1 MREEG
6 SVRERGEAASALLAS
21 AVLAAALVA
30 GGPAA
35 AAGQGASPD
44 TSGAVRDTAAAHGA
58 ARYQLDTLVVSA
70 AGRTGGRA
78 AATRDLEVLDREEI
92 ERIPARTVAGLLRWA
107 AGVDLRPKSPAQVD
121 LTLRGSSFEQVLVLV
136 DGVPVNDPQTG
147 HFDLD
152 VAVPLASVERVEV
165 LRGPASAAFGA
176 DALGGVVNIVT
187 RGSDRPGEVR
197 PAAARVSGGSFGRL
211 EGSGAADVRAGP
223 AVLHAAAGGLR
234 SDGHRDDTD
243 YGIGLGSLSA
253 AAPVG
258 DGHLLG
264 SVRYARRDYG
274 AGGFYGP
281 FPAYERTRTLAA
293 TLGWRPPADATTRVE
308 PRIEL
313 RRHHDDFVL
322 RRSDPSFY
330 RNLHT
335 VWDLGGELTV
345 RRRLAGG
352 LVAAVGGNA
361 HDVLLRSTA
370 LGRRDEGR
378 GALFAEVT
386 AGTPG
391 EAVVSAGLRQDWHEV
406 YGGFLA
412 PSLSAAVWP
421 ARGLSLH
428 GAVGRAFRAPTF
440 TERFYRDPVDVG
452 NPDLDPERAWSAE
465 LGVRL
470 EPTAGLG
477 LDLTGFRRWARDLIA
492 WTRPAGAG
500 ADVPWETRNVAR
512 ADYRGAE
519 LTGRAADLAGA
530 TVRASFE
537 LLGIDPGAGSFATKY
552 AFQPLEER
560 ASLAV
565 TRALPGGVR
574 AAARVLRARR
584 RGFPDP
590 FWRLDLRLD
599 RRLGS
604 ASAYLDLTNL
614 TDDRHADIVGEPVAG
629 RAVEAGLAIGPAG
642 P

>member
-1 MREEG
+1 MKA
-6 SVRERGEAASALLAS
+6 RGRAAS
-21 AVLAAALVA
+21 AVLAAALLA
-30 GGPAA
+30 AGPAA
-35 AAGQGASPD
+35 AAGQGAVRD
-44 TSGAVRDTAAAHGA
+44 TSGAVRDTSGSARDTSRTAAAA
-58 ARYQLDTLVVSA
+58 APRYRLDPLVVSA

-78 AATRDLEVLDREEI
+78 AATRDLEVIGREEI
-92 ERIPARTVAGLLRWA
+92 DRVPARTVAGLLRWA

-152 VAVPLASVERVEV
+152 VAVPLAAVERVEI

-197 PAAARVSGGSFGRL
+197 PAAARVSAGSFGRL
-211 EGSGAADVRAGP
+211 QGSGAAAVRAGP
-223 AVLHAAAGGLR
+223 AVFHAAAGGLR

-243 YGIGLGSLSA
+243 YRIGLGLLAA

-258 DGHLLG
+258 GGHLLG

-281 FPAYERTRTLAA
+281 YPAYERTRTLAA
-293 TLGWRPPADATTRVE
+293 TLGWRPPADASTRIE
-308 PRIEL
+308 PRLEL

-322 RRSDPSFY
+322 RRSDPSYY
-330 RNLHT
+330 RNLHA
-335 VWDLGGELTV
+335 VWDLGAELTV
-345 RRRLAGG
+345 RRSLGAG
-352 LVAAVGGNA
+352 LVGAVGGNA

-378 GALFAEVT
+378 GALFAELT
-386 AGTPG
+386 AGTRG
-391 EAVVSAGLRQDWHEV
+391 AAVVSAGLRQDWHEV

-421 ARGLSLH
+421 VRGLSVH

-470 EPTAGLG
+470 EPAPGLR

-500 ADVPWETRNVAR
+500 DGVPWETRNVAR

-519 LTGRAADLAGA
+519 LTARAADLAGA
-530 TVRASFE
+530 TVRASLE
-537 LLGIDPGAGSFATKY
+537 LLGVDPGAGTFTTKY
-552 AFQPLEER
+552 AFHPLEER

-565 TRALPGGVR
+565 SRELPGGVR

-599 RRLGS
+599 RRVGP
-604 ASAYLDLTNL
+604 ASVFVDLANL
-614 TDDRHADIVGEPVAG
+614 TDDRHPDIVGEPVAG